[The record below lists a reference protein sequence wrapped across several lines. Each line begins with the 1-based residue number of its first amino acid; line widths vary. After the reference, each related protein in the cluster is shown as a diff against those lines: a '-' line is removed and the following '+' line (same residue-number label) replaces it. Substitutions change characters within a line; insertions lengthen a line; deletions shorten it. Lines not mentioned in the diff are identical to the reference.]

1 METKSALDKASL
13 YHDLG
18 SLNEIRSMAKGD
30 KKEALSAV
38 AKQFEAYFL
47 NELLKN
53 SRKTNEMIN
62 EDSLFNGKQVAF
74 FQQMHDEQ
82 MATTMAKTSGFGIA
96 ELVVKQL
103 DPQTKR
109 PAKEFEVPQRSMSN
123 ATSTA
128 VAGYQSHSLP
138 ITEQSFQVDSRRATS
153 RPLAI
158 SNTSIAGISASRANE
173 IQTPSI
179 KDVSLK
185 SSLSGTTSNPT
196 NDLEKT
202 NRVDDAKAI
211 LKPAAEVN
219 PAGSA
224 KATQSEAPEL
234 NFDSPEAFIE
244 SLLPYARKAAEML
257 GTSPRVLIAQAALE
271 TGWGQ
276 FVISDK
282 EGKNSFN
289 LFNIKSDQ
297 RWDGSEV
304 AKQTLEFEQGVA
316 VKKVEN
322 FRSYESYE
330 QSFMD
335 YADFVKN
342 SERYQGAVSQA
353 SDEAKYIE
361 ALHQAGYATDPHY
374 SDKVKSIMKS
384 EAIQYIPD

>member
-30 KKEALSAV
+30 KKQALSAV

-62 EDSLFNGKQVAF
+62 EESLFNGKQVAF

-109 PAKEFEVPQRSMSN
+109 PAKEFAMPQRSVSN
-123 ATSTA
+123 VTSTA
-128 VAGYQSHSLP
+128 VAGYQSSSLP
-138 ITEQSFQVDSRRATS
+138 INENSFVGGSRNTLN

-158 SNTSIAGISASRANE
+158 SRTSIAGIAAKKEEHTNVQDINNISLNPNSLGGVANLTHGLE
-173 IQTPSI
+173 N
-179 KDVSLK
+179 KK
-185 SSLSGTTSNPT
+185 TTVEP
-196 NDLEKT
+196 
-202 NRVDDAKAI
+202 
-211 LKPAAEVN
+211 
-219 PAGSA
+219 SA
-224 KATQSEAPEL
+224 KATTATSNSEETTSEKSAL
-234 NFDSPEAFIE
+234 NFDSPEEFIQ
-244 SLLPYARKAAEML
+244 SLLPYAQRAAEIL

-271 TGWGQ
+271 TGWGK

-297 RWDGSEV
+297 RWSGSEV
-304 AKQTLEFEQGVA
+304 AKQTLEFEQGVP
-316 VKKVEN
+316 VKKIES
-322 FRSYESYE
+322 FRSYDSYE

-342 SERYQGAVSQA
+342 SERYKDAVSQA
-353 SDEAKYIE
+353 KDEHKYIE
-361 ALHQAGYATDPHY
+361 SLHEAGYATDPYY

-384 EAIQYIPD
+384 DAIQFIPK